1 MFSHLAPV
9 RKLLSDA
16 QATFREVWEDVTEG
30 LAFLENL
37 ALKSTPALCFAI
49 GWALKSLR
57 TAIHPVLPGGMELYH
72 WFYFRW
78 KDGAVPRAEVD
89 ESAQMRAAEL
99 LRCGLESAGCLQS
112 IEAPEFQGCLDRK
125 PSAFRFLLYTWCR
138 MRLSNLEKLRFA
150 ASWSAGVTSSG
161 SSWS

>member
-1 MFSHLAPV
+1 M
-9 RKLLSDA
+9 
-16 QATFREVWEDVTEG
+16 TEG

-37 ALKSTPALCFAI
+37 ALGSTPALCFAI
-49 GWALKSLR
+49 GWTLKSLR
-57 TAIHPVLPGGMELYH
+57 TEIRPVLPGGMELYH

-89 ESAQMRAAEL
+89 ESAQMRAAVL
-99 LRCGLESAGCLQS
+99 LRCGLESTGCLQS
-112 IEAPEFQGCLDRK
+112 MEAREMSAPLDWK
-125 PSAFRFLLYTWCR
+125 PSAVRCLFSWSR
-138 MRLSNLEKLRFA
+138 MQLSKLQKRRFA